1 MMIKDLEILEDLT
14 SNQCSAVL
22 GGNSTIASGGCVREE
37 PYLPRLPFP
46 IDPKSPGSSPS
57 IPGLEPVPPV
67 YRGSLPSQPIPFG
80 GPGPADEFV

>member
-14 SNQCSAVL
+14 SDQCSAVL
-22 GGNSTIASGGCVREE
+22 GGNSTIAPGGCVWEE

-46 IDPKSPGSSPS
+46 IDPKSPGSPPF
-57 IPGLEPVPPV
+57 IPGFKLVPPV
-67 YRGSLPSQPIPFG
+67 YRGPLPSQPIPFG